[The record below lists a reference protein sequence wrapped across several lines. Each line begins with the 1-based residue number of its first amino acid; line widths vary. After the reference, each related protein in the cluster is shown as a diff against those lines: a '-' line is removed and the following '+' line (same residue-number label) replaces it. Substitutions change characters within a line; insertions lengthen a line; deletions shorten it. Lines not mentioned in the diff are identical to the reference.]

1 MSCSVRTRR
10 RHLIPFGLA
19 LLVGTGCGQETD
31 STTVP
36 PPDPMTMPMPMPMP
50 MPEDDPPPTERP
62 AASGFGSERPVGLY
76 PREALP
82 AKVAY
87 LTFDDGPADWTGG
100 FLDILAAK
108 GVKATFFDNG
118 NVLVA
123 TKLDG
128 GYTDPATGKKVLYR
142 DNLKRILDEG
152 HALGNHTLTHTDLA
166 TVDPARIATEIDHNQ
181 AIVNQALRKSGAPYH
196 PLTLIRPPYGSPF
209 ISRLDPGKLT
219 ATDHMLLSKV
229 GLGVAERGIN
239 VLWNLDSTDAADWAI
254 DEWYTSSQPQPP
266 GKASTYTFVQKV
278 QRIKT
283 AVLTDP
289 QVMRGEGVIILFH
302 ETHPCSRDALS
313 DIIDGL
319 RAAGYTF
326 GTIEQLVQDR
336 WGRPSADLAP
346 GPHQFDDRYPVRDW
360 GCQDYSIRFGSS
372 RHQRAHEV
380 CGRTWRFFADLG
392 GSAVFDLP
400 DGVPQIDPMT
410 TMGSQWFHNSRL
422 DLHPDLDRP
431 LDVQPA
437 SLGEQRLQQ
446 LGVAWRTSALPMY
459 QEEAAAQPSCVWLTF
474 DFKDGGRKA
483 QHNVC
488 DTATDPQT
496 GQSVQVG
503 FAAFWNKFPQA
514 LQALGYPISS
524 IYKEPSSGRLV
535 QWFQNARLEW
545 NAALSQ
551 VQLAPLGDEVRPL
564 GKLRVGG

>member
-1 MSCSVRTRR
+1 MSCTVQTLR
-10 RHLIPFGLA
+10 RHLVPFGFV
-19 LLVGTGCGQETD
+19 LLVGTGCSEEAD
-31 STTVP
+31 SAAVA

-50 MPEDDPPPTERP
+50 EDDPPPAEKP
-62 AASGFGSERPVGLY
+62 AASGFSIEHPVGLY

-128 GYTDPATGKKVLYR
+128 GYTDPATSKRVLYR

-152 HALGNHTLTHTDLA
+152 HALGNHSQTHTDLA
-166 TVDPARIATEIDHNQ
+166 TLDAAGIASELDHNQ
-181 AIVNQALRKSGAPYH
+181 TIINQALRKSGAPYH

-219 ATDHMLLSKV
+219 ATDHMLLAKV
-229 GLGVAERGIN
+229 GAGVAERGLN
-239 VLWNLDSTDAADWAI
+239 VLWNVESTDAADWAI

-266 GKASTYTFVQKV
+266 GKASMYTFAQKV
-278 QRIKT
+278 ERIKT

-289 QVMRGEGVIILFH
+289 QVMRGDGVIILFH
-302 ETHPCSRDALS
+302 ETHPCSRDALP

-326 GTIEQLVQDR
+326 GTIEQLAQSR
-336 WGRPSADLAP
+336 WSRPSADLAP
-346 GPHQFDDRYPVRDW
+346 GPHQFDDKYPVKDW
-360 GCQDYSIRFGSS
+360 GCQDYSIRFGPS

-380 CGRTWRFFADLG
+380 CGRTWRFFAELG
-392 GSAVFDLP
+392 GGAVFDLP
-400 DGVPQIDPMT
+400 DGEPQLDRVT
-410 TMGSQWFHNSRL
+410 AMGAQWFHNSRL
-422 DLHPDLDRP
+422 ELHPDQDRP

-437 SLGEQRLQQ
+437 PLGEQRLQQ
-446 LGVAWRTSALPMY
+446 LGVAWRTTALPMY
-459 QEEAAAQPSCVWLTF
+459 QEEAAEQPSCVWLTF
-474 DFKDGGRKA
+474 DFKDGGRKS

-488 DTATDPQT
+488 DTITDPQT
-496 GQSVQVG
+496 GQQVEVH

-514 LQALGYPISS
+514 LQAFGYPISS
-524 IYKEPSSGRLV
+524 TYKEPSSGRFV
-535 QWFQNARLEW
+535 QWFQRARFEW
-545 NAALSQ
+545 NPALSQ
-551 VQLAPLGDEVRPL
+551 VQPAPLGDEVRAHP
-564 GKLRVGG
+564 